1 MKQIIKKQTGEYSQF
16 TYEEI
21 TDMVKHNKPLAE
33 LIETIF
39 NTYDDIVIFE
49 SNFPYDM
56 EYNIIAQQNLD
67 FKNDKH
73 YDGDGW
79 EESYMEVN
87 YEKFFQFHKDREFIS
102 GDGDAF
108 KWDAVRID
116 DNRLISVRDEEDY
129 VAIDIITYDD
139 LVDGY
144 IDSKHLY
151 G

>member
-1 MKQIIKKQTGEYSQF
+1 MKQIIKKQTVEHSQF

-56 EYNIIAQQNLD
+56 EYNIIAHQNLD

-87 YEKFFQFHKDREFIS
+87 YEKFFQFHEDREFIS
-102 GDGDAF
+102 GEGDAF
-108 KWDAVRID
+108 RWDAVRID
-116 DNRLISVRDEEDY
+116 DNRLISVRNEEDY
-129 VAIDIITYDD
+129 VAIDIITDDD